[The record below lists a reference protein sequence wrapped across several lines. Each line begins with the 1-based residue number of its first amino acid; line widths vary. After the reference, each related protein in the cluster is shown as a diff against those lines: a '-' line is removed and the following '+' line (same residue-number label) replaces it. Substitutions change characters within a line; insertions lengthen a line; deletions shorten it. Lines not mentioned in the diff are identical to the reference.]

1 MLVAH
6 GASLDTCT
14 RQLIGESPRN
24 QQEFYTILHQT
35 PYLAVAAS
43 QEDFQTKQ
51 WRLTDP
57 PICPFQHQGNASYDW
72 RLLTAQHVE
81 KN

>member
-14 RQLIGESPRN
+14 RQLVEAPPRN

-35 PYLAVAAS
+35 PYLAVAAAH
-43 QEDFQTKQ
+43 EDNQTRQ
-51 WRLTDP
+51 WKLMDP
-57 PICPFQHQGNASYDW
+57 PIHPFQHQGNASYDW
-72 RLLTAQHVE
+72 RLLMAQHVD
-81 KN
+81 KS